1 MRKNY
6 EVGMTARRTRRF
18 TADDVQAFAGV
29 TGDANPVHLD
39 DDYAAATSFGQRIV
53 HGMLTASLISA
64 IIGNDLPGE
73 GAIYMRQ
80 DLQFKAPVYLGD
92 TITATVEIT
101 HIREKRG
108 IITLATTC
116 TNQGQ
121 TPVLTGE
128 AVVMVPDA

>member
-1 MRKNY
+1 VRKNY